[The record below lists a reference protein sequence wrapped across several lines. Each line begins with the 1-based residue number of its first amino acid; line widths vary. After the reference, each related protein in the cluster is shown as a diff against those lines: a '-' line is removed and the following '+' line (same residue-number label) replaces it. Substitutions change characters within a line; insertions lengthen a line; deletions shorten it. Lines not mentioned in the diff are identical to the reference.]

1 MALLNGR
8 LPAAMLKRSVIGVRL
23 TAAAANSANR
33 LAPKFAKAIGH
44 ELLASDGYRALNG
57 GQFTQE
63 GIFLDRYRPQATG
76 SGPYGDVRR
85 YKGVRYVRVKGAA
98 AAVPGT
104 SNHGLG
110 LAADF
115 ASGINASFTSAAH
128 LWMVA
133 NAGPY
138 GWSNTEGRSIGEPW
152 HWVYSAKAD
161 VMKGRKLAIIGR
173 MNKTAYKRWQAQL
186 GVKADGI
193 FGPGSISRLQRVLNG
208 KDGKGG
214 FSLKSGPLAEDGVA
228 GPRTWKA
235 VQKLINVWA
244 KRGVISLTRPL
255 KVDGKPG
262 SRTIKALR
270 KSINA
275 NRWE

>member
-8 LPAAMLKRSVIGVRL
+8 LPAAMLSIIKSHVGAFGATRR
-23 TAAAANSANR
+23 AQPAAANSFDR
-33 LAPKFAKAIGH
+33 LDAAFYKRFGKHIYITDSYRTYAEQVAVKKAKGW
-44 ELLASDGYRALNG
+44 LAA
-57 GQFTQE
+57 Q
-63 GIFLDRYRPQATG
+63 
-76 SGPYGDVRR
+76 
-85 YKGVRYVRVKGAA
+85 
-98 AAVPGT
+98 PGT
-104 SNHGLG
+104 SNHGWG
-110 LAADF
+110 LALDLGSNINVRSSAEHKWM
-115 ASGINASFTSAAH
+115 ASEARA
-128 LWMVA
+128 
-133 NAGPY
+133 Y
-138 GWSNTEGRSIGEPW
+138 GWINPAWAVPGAVGFQKDEPW
-152 HWVYSAKAD
+152 HFEYVQSLDTKR
-161 VMKGRKLAIIGR
+161 VRPLAILGH